1 MNESKIT
8 ASEARKAYLKEWRL
22 KNKDRVKK
30 YNDRYWERKAAQMQ
44 SEEGDGQNADDAV
57 SEDQRCR

>member
-22 KNKDRVKK
+22 KNKDRVKQ
-30 YNDRYWERKAAQMQ
+30 YNEAYWQRKAAQMQ
-44 SEEGDGQNADDAV
+44 TEREQEGSHD
-57 SEDQRCR
+57 ET